1 MGFLGT
7 RLWRGCQ
14 CCAGLPP
21 AYSWSSTGGVGA
33 GGPLPCSP
41 QREKGALGGGHGACR
56 MEQSSKD
63 KASARWDRTWAPSQH
78 GMGKGGTGRTPWG
91 QAVALWDQ
99 GWDPKSCE
107 VLGSSPKPW
116 CSSCSQV
123 GSRHPKAPQKICAVR
138 AGRWGPGSPRG
149 GLTVVWGPGTL
160 GLLRH
165 LHPCCAKLSSRL
177 ELEPA
182 PVCWREEIQ
191 ERGTSSTRLPP
202 PGTNQG
208 TEGEG
213 TRGGWCEGSSE
224 LSLRWRGWGKAQR
237 PPLDPQGSTQHSA
250 KG

>member
-1 MGFLGT
+1 MLGSLLLT
-7 RLWRGCQ
+7 AGAARGGLGLGDPFPAPHKGRRGLW
-14 CCAGLPP
+14 
-21 AYSWSSTGGVGA
+21 
-33 GGPLPCSP
+33 
-41 QREKGALGGGHGACR
+41 GGHGACR
-56 MEQSSKD
+56 MEQSSSD
-63 KASARWDRTWAPSQH
+63 KASAPWDRTWAPSQH

-91 QAVALWDQ
+91 QVVALWDQ

-116 CSSCSQV
+116 CSSCSQA
-123 GSRHPKAPQKICAVR
+123 GTQHPKAPQKICAVR

-202 PGTNQG
+202 PRAQTKAPR
-208 TEGEG
+208 EKEHEV
-213 TRGGWCEGSSE
+213 GGVKAAPSCPCDGGAGGR
-224 LSLRWRGWGKAQR
+224 LRD
-237 PPLDPQGSTQHSA
+237 PHIDPQGSTQHSA
-250 KG
+250 KGY